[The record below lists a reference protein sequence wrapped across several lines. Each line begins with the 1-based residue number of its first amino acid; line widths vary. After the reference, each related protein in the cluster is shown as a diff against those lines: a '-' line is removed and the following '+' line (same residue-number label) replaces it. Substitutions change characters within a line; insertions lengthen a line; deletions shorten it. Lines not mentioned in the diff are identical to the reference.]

1 VVDTAAQ
8 IAHQFQQE
16 VVVQVAAAE
25 PLVDRQRLQEQDL
38 KVITAALT
46 VVSSERLTRQAAA
59 AAQAQLAE
67 MRQAIASL
75 A

>member
-1 VVDTAAQ
+1 MAVPTV
-8 IAHQFQQE
+8 HRCQQE
-16 VVVQVAAAE
+16 AAVQVVAAE
-25 PLVDRQRLQEQDL
+25 HLAARQRLQEQDL

-46 VVSSERLTRQAAA
+46 AVSLDHLTRQAAVA
-59 AAQAQLAE
+59 EQAQLAE